1 MCGYFARYLLIA
13 CGQEEGGRAAVGL
26 RAHDDQPRL
35 RVAELVDAVRG
46 HRAAGMDV
54 GVDERGEPGR
64 RLDGRIE
71 RNADLAKERKVGA
84 ESRGDDNAIDGFGDG
99 NAAQRGIHQQAFAR
113 PPDALGG
120 KRGKHAQS
128 PGIDRPL
135 VRLED
140 FARWAG
146 HIAKVELKAPMD
158 GRRRFRGAIAATSGN
173 AVRLRL
179 PPEANAGEATD
190 VELAFDDISD
200 AKLVLTD
207 ELLAEAKER
216 AKPGALSEGSPWQ
229 GDDRDNESDD
239 QGSNEDG

>member
-1 MCGYFARYLLIA
+1 MDDRRPDVESGPAR
-13 CGQEEGGRAAVGL
+13 
-26 RAHDDQPRL
+26 
-35 RVAELVDAVRG
+35 RVAEVIEPTLQSMGLRLVRVKFSGRSLQIMAERPDGTMTIDDCAALS
-46 HRAAGMDV
+46 RAISPVLDV
-54 GVDERGEPGR
+54 EDPIPGSYT
-64 RLDGRIE
+64 LE
-71 RNADLAKERKVGA
+71 V
-84 ESRGDDNAIDGFGDG
+84 S
-99 NAAQRGIHQQAFAR
+99 
-113 PPDALGG
+113 
-120 KRGKHAQS
+120 S

-207 ELLAEAKER
+207 ELLAEAKQR
-216 AKPGALSEGSPWQ
+216 AKPGALGEGSPWQ
-229 GDDRDNESDD
+229 GDDQDNESDD

>member
-1 MCGYFARYLLIA
+1 MDDRRPDVESGPAR
-13 CGQEEGGRAAVGL
+13 
-26 RAHDDQPRL
+26 
-35 RVAELVDAVRG
+35 RVAEIIEPTLQSMGLRLVRVKFSGRSLQIMAERPDGTMTVDDCAALS
-46 HRAAGMDV
+46 RAISPVLDV
-54 GVDERGEPGR
+54 EDPIPGSYT
-64 RLDGRIE
+64 LE
-71 RNADLAKERKVGA
+71 V
-84 ESRGDDNAIDGFGDG
+84 S
-99 NAAQRGIHQQAFAR
+99 
-113 PPDALGG
+113 
-120 KRGKHAQS
+120 S

-140 FARWAG
+140 FERWAG

-179 PPEANAGEATD
+179 PPDANAGEATD

-207 ELLAEAKER
+207 ELLAEARER